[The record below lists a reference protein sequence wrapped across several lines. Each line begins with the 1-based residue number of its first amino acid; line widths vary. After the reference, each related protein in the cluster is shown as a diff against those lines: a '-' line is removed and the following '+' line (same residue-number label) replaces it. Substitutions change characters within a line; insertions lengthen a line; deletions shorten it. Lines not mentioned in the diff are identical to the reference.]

1 MDLISVSEIRIWEWF
16 SLLTVPPEVVVNLSP
31 GPQSSESLTAAGD
44 SASEPTHVV
53 VDSPQFLAGSWLKA
67 CYL

>member
-16 SLLTVPPEVVVNLSP
+16 SLQRVTPEVVVNLPS

-44 SASEPTHVV
+44 SASELTHVV